1 MFVVVLL
8 IVDVI
13 LVALALARTAP
24 STNGTTGP
32 VPTFTSEP
40 SPSPTA
46 PTPSPSADRTGS
58 DAAGP
63 RFIAAIDG
71 QEAWRAS
78 AGACGGTDGVLER
91 TVDGGATWT
100 RVSTGG
106 EPGTVLSL
114 HAQAQTVSV
123 LIGTGSDC
131 SPVVRSSSD
140 GGRTWGDGAAG
151 AAGAGIVPAGIVVSS
166 GIVEAPCPAPRQVY
180 EGDFT
185 TAVVCRDQLQWRSGT
200 GPWVGVP
207 LAGVRSLA
215 DDGDAYLI
223 ATAGAAECE
232 GVELR
237 SLRAVGVTAAS
248 KTEHVGCAPDSDPD
262 GAVVLA
268 RGGTYLWLW
277 AGGTVAVSNDDG
289 ATW

>member
-1 MFVVVLL
+1 MIVTVLL
-8 IVDVI
+8 LVDVL

-32 VPTFTSEP
+32 VPTFTSQP
-40 SPSPTA
+40 RPTSTA
-46 PTPSPSADRTGS
+46 PTPSSSADRAGS

-63 RFIAAIDG
+63 RFLAAIDG
-71 QEAWRAS
+71 QEAWRGF
-78 AGACGGTDGVLER
+78 AGACGGTDGVIER

-100 RVSTGG
+100 RVNAGG
-106 EPGTVLSL
+106 EPGTVLGL
-114 HAQAQTVSV
+114 HAQARTVSV

-140 GGRTWGDGAAG
+140 GGRTWEDGAAG
-151 AAGAGIVPAGIVVSS
+151 AAGAGVVPAGIAVSS

-200 GPWVGVP
+200 GAWVGVP

-223 ATAGAAECE
+223 ARVGVTECE
-232 GVELR
+232 GVELV

-248 KTEHVGCAPDSDPD
+248 RTEPVGCAADSDPD
-262 GAVVLA
+262 GAIALA
-268 RGGTYLWLW
+268 RAGAYLWLW
-277 AGGTVAVSNDDG
+277 AGGTVAVSKDDG
-289 ATW
+289 VTW